1 MGGINNVFEERY
13 FFFFFLLNIFFLDFF
28 IFFSL
33 DYRISHVSIFFSNY
47 CVIDQYMFNNI
58 INALRSDYCIMFRQY
73 TLNTLIQGITLQV
86 YFVIIL

>member
-1 MGGINNVFEERY
+1 
-13 FFFFFLLNIFFLDFF
+13 
-28 IFFSL
+28 
-33 DYRISHVSIFFSNY
+33 
-47 CVIDQYMFNNI
+47 MFNNI